1 MNEAA
6 FSFNSRQ
13 NSTKNQITEPGSL
26 ADLLPALMGNAG
38 SCAKCGSDGKEPN
51 AHGKF
56 ENHAHKKV
64 RRPSAYISTHSLL
77 SNMVLLPPFSEDRAG
92 TSQDKRQASSCGR
105 RLLYVYHTADC
116 SPLWCV
122 VGCVVLY
129 RTRRRPLVRC
139 RSPPNVQDSQKFLN
153 IWRTRPCGIEIMD
166 K

>member
-6 FSFNSRQ
+6 FPFNSRQ

-105 RLLYVYHTADC
+105 RK
-116 SPLWCV
+116 S
-122 VGCVVLY
+122 
-129 RTRRRPLVRC
+129 
-139 RSPPNVQDSQKFLN
+139 
-153 IWRTRPCGIEIMD
+153 
-166 K
+166 

>member
-1 MNEAA
+1 MRPP
-6 FSFNSRQ
+6 FLLIPDKILQ
-13 NSTKNQITEPGSL
+13 KNQITEPGSL

-105 RLLYVYHTADC
+105 RK
-116 SPLWCV
+116 S
-122 VGCVVLY
+122 
-129 RTRRRPLVRC
+129 
-139 RSPPNVQDSQKFLN
+139 
-153 IWRTRPCGIEIMD
+153 
-166 K
+166 